1 MYCRYG
7 LQISGPLREYRRRHR
22 MSYINAVKAKGVT
35 KELKASTEASMRKRR
50 QQVIQAAKMYREE
63 TGTLDLRHSSYFH
76 RLLDIDAEDAKGG
89 ASVAY
94 IDTSKEDEEVLCPSS
109 GTLMEAGLTGEHQVL
124 NCPADEQSTQEN
136 LALLASES
144 AS

>member
-22 MSYINAVKAKGVT
+22 MSYINKAKGLT
-35 KELKASTEASMRKRR
+35 KEQKALTEVSMRKRR
-50 QQVIQAAKMYREE
+50 QQVIQAAMMYREE
-63 TGTLDLRHSSYFH
+63 TGTLNLRHRSYFH
-76 RLLDIDAEDAKGG
+76 RLEEIDAEDAKGG

-94 IDTSKEDEEVLCPSS
+94 IDTSKEDEEVLCPIS
-109 GTLMEAGLTGEHQVL
+109 GTLMEAGLTGEHQVG
-124 NCPADEQSTQEN
+124 NCPAVEQCTQEN
-136 LALLASES
+136 LALLTSES